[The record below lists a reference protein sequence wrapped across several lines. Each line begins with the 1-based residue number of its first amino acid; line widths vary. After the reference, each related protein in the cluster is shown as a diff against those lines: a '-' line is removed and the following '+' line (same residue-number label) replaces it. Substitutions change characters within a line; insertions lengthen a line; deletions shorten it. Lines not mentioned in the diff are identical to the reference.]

1 MVLKKSSAALDSV
14 SSSSNVGMH
23 SLRGRD
29 VVSDHTVVYVENGER
44 LELAHKAA
52 IWASNRSPG
61 LYNMENVLGL
71 E

>member
-1 MVLKKSSAALDSV
+1 
-14 SSSSNVGMH
+14 MH

-52 IWASNRSPG
+52 IWASNQSRG